1 MLRGDDFVTEIP
13 ENRWDVEAY
22 YDPEPGVPG
31 RSVSRW
37 GAFIDDVGG
46 FDCDFFGMTEREATA
61 IDPQHRLLLEASW
74 DAIEHAGLDPASLA
88 QTHTGVFI
96 GLTHG
101 DYELLSADCGA
112 AEGPY
117 GFTGTSNSFASGRVS
132 YTLGLRGPAATV
144 DTACSSGLMAIH
156 QACRSLHD
164 GESELALAGGVAVTL
179 EPRKSVSGSLQ
190 GMLSPTGR
198 CHAFDVAADGFVSGE
213 GCVVLLL
220 KRLPDAQRDGDRI
233 LAVIRGTAANQ
244 DGRTVNI
251 ATPSEEAQVEVYQ
264 AALAVGGVD
273 ARTVGLVEAHGT
285 GTPVGDPIE
294 YASLAAVYGT
304 EGPCALASVKTNFG
318 HCRSTSGPL
327 GMMKA
332 ILALQHG
339 MVPQNLHFTRL
350 PDQMAA
356 IETNLFVPQD
366 NTPWVRNGDEPR
378 RAAVSSY
385 GLSGTNVH
393 IVVEEAPEVPSGQA
407 DAAPAEGDTALLF
420 RSRPL
425 LSSSCG

>member
-1 MLRGDDFVTEIP
+1 MGRHRTCRP
-13 ENRWDVEAY
+13 R
-22 YDPEPGVPG
+22 PGVVGANAHRRLHRAYPRRLRTTVG
-31 RSVSRW
+31 RLR
-37 GAFIDDVGG
+37 
-46 FDCDFFGMTEREATA
+46 
-61 IDPQHRLLLEASW
+61 
-74 DAIEHAGLDPASLA
+74 
-88 QTHTGVFI
+88 
-96 GLTHG
+96 
-101 DYELLSADCGA
+101 A

-264 AALAVGGVD
+264 AALA
-273 ARTVGLVEAHGT
+273 AAASMPAPSAWSRRTA
-285 GTPVGDPIE
+285 PV
-294 YASLAAVYGT
+294 
-304 EGPCALASVKTNFG
+304 
-318 HCRSTSGPL
+318 
-327 GMMKA
+327 
-332 ILALQHG
+332 
-339 MVPQNLHFTRL
+339 
-350 PDQMAA
+350 
-356 IETNLFVPQD
+356 
-366 NTPWVRNGDEPR
+366 PR
-378 RAAVSSY
+378 
-385 GLSGTNVH
+385 
-393 IVVEEAPEVPSGQA
+393 
-407 DAAPAEGDTALLF
+407 
-420 RSRPL
+420 
-425 LSSSCG
+425 